1 MANLLTMADIERIRA
16 LHRDAGWSQRKIAR
30 ELDCDRATVAKYARA
45 ACPESGD
52 ADSKPAIST
61 AGKTTAGKGQGH
73 PGRRSECEPF
83 RQQIEENLEK
93 GLSADRIWRE
103 LKAEH
108 GYRHSYESVKRYVRK
123 LKAKAPKRIW
133 RMECEPGEEA
143 QVDFGVPRTLKGE
156 KGKLRPSNV
165 LRVKLSYSRKA
176 YSESLP
182 RQTTQCLV
190 RALENAFRHF
200 GGVPA
205 TLRVDNMKAAVKR
218 ADWYDPELNPMLG
231 DFAQHYG
238 FTIFP
243 VRPAHPR
250 HNGKVERDVAY
261 IKDALKGRQF
271 TSLAEQNDWLRKW
284 ESEVA
289 DQRIHGTTRKQV
301 QSLFLAREKPAL
313 RPLPP
318 SLFPCFQEGK
328 RRVHQDSYV
337 VLEQA
342 YYEAPAEYIGR
353 QVWVRWDSKTVRIF
367 DENMR
372 QLSFHVRLEPG
383 KFSGCLG
390 ARGQPPGSPGRSSLW
405 WVKEA
410 RLLLGSEAGKWA
422 EAVAKNR
429 PQHAIRVL
437 QGLLKLRAPGKCPA
451 SLIDR
456 ACAIASSRAQYHLAG
471 IKAILKHLSKPAGS
485 RGREPL
491 YQGSLSLLEE
501 HPLIRPLETYSQV
514 LACAAAAAAPQE
526 SPCCAPAASNNST
539 QPN

>member
-1 MANLLTMADIERIRA
+1 MAEIERIRA

-45 ACPESGD
+45 ASTQSGE

-61 AGKTTAGKGQGH
+61 AGKKQGH
-73 PGRRSECEPF
+73 TGRRSDCEPF
-83 RQQIEENLEK
+83 RQQIEEGLEK
-93 GLSADRIWRE
+93 GLGADRIWRE

-108 GYRHSYESVKRYVRK
+108 GFSHSYESVKRYVRR

-165 LRVKLSYSRKA
+165 LRVKLSFSRKA
-176 YSESLP
+176 YTESLP
-182 RQTTQCLV
+182 RQATECLL

-205 TLRVDNMKAAVKR
+205 SLRLDNLKAAVKR
-218 ADWYDPELNPMLG
+218 ADWYDPEVNPMMG
-231 DFAQHYG
+231 EFAQHYG

-243 VRPAHPR
+243 IRPAHPK
-250 HNGKVERDVAY
+250 HNGKVERDIAY
-261 IKDALKGRQF
+261 VKGALKGRQF
-271 TSLAEQNDWLRKW
+271 ASLAEQNAWLRKW

-301 QSLFLAREKPAL
+301 QSLFLEGEKPAL

-353 QVWVRWDSKTVRIF
+353 EVWVRWDSKTVRIF

-372 QLSFHVRLEPG
+372 QLIFHVRLEPG
-383 KFSGCLG
+383 KFSACLG
-390 ARGQPPGSPGRSSLW
+390 ARGQRPGSPQHSSLW
-405 WVKEA
+405 WVSQA
-410 RLLLGSEAGKWA
+410 RMLLGSEAGKWA
-422 EAVAKNR
+422 GAVAKNR
-429 PQHAIRVL
+429 PEHAIRVL
-437 QGLLKLRAPGKCPA
+437 QGLLKLRVAGTRPA

-471 IKAILKHLSKPAGS
+471 IKNILKHLSKPAGS
-485 RGREPL
+485 KEREPL
-491 YQGSLSLLEE
+491 YQPSLSLLEE
-501 HPLIRPLETYSQV
+501 HPMIRPLETYSQV
-514 LACAAAAAAPQE
+514 LACAAVPAAPQE
-526 SPCCAPAASNNST
+526 AASCAPTAFNDST
-539 QPN
+539 QTN